1 MKSCEIFSRRNFFNP
16 NFNQY
21 LFKEEKMKKMVNR
34 LISGILA
41 MILVLAA
48 GTVGFAGHH
57 DTHKEKKTGILLVAF
72 GSSEASAQVSFENI
86 DLKVKAAWP
95 DTPVCWAYTSR
106 IIRHKLAKQG
116 KTLDSPA
123 VALARMADQQFTH
136 VAVQSLHTI
145 AGAEYHDLRR
155 VVGAF
160 KSMGDFESIILGYP
174 LLATQADM
182 EKTVDALFDMIPAD
196 RKKEDA
202 VVFMGHGTHHPSN
215 AFYQALMFQVQQW
228 DPHVF
233 IGNVEGYPEIDEI
246 HSWLAEKKIKTAWLL
261 PFMSVAGDHAKNDMA
276 GDEEDSWKSILSE
289 AGIQCHTV
297 LKGTAEYDGFVD
309 IWLSHLED
317 VLNHFH

>member
-1 MKSCEIFSRRNFFNP
+1 MKHVLRRWIVG
-16 NFNQY
+16 
-21 LFKEEKMKKMVNR
+21 M
-34 LISGILA
+34 LA
-41 MILVLAA
+41 LGLVLAF
-48 GTVGFAGHH
+48 GSSSFAHQHG
-57 DTHKEKKTGILLVAF
+57 THKEKKVGILLVAF

-86 DLKVKAAWP
+86 DRKAKAAWP
-95 DTPVCWAYTSR
+95 DVPVYWAYTSR
-106 IIRHKLAKQG
+106 IIRHKLAGQG

-123 VALARMADQQFTH
+123 VALAHMADQQFTH

-160 KSMGDFESIILGYP
+160 KSMGYFQSIILGYP

-196 RKKEDA
+196 RKKEEA

-215 AFYQALMFQVQQW
+215 AFYAALMFQAQRR

-233 IGNVEGYPEIDEI
+233 IGGVEGYPEIADI
-246 HSWLAEKKIKTAWLL
+246 QSWLAEKKVKTAWLL

-276 GDEEDSWKSILSE
+276 GDEADSWKSILSE
-289 AGIQCHTV
+289 ADIQCHTV

>member
-1 MKSCEIFSRRNFFNP
+1 MKH
-16 NFNQY
+16 
-21 LFKEEKMKKMVNR
+21 VWHR
-34 LISGILA
+34 LIVGILA
-41 MILVLAA
+41 LGLVLTT
-48 GTVGFAGHH
+48 GSGIFAHQHG
-57 DTHKEKKTGILLVAF
+57 THKEKKVGILLVAF

-86 DLKVKAAWP
+86 DRKVKAAWP
-95 DTPVCWAYTSR
+95 DVPVYWAYTSR
-106 IIRHKLAKQG
+106 IIRHKLVGQG

-123 VALARMADQQFTH
+123 VALAHMADQQFTH

-182 EKTVDALFDMIPAD
+182 EKTVNVLFDMIPAD
-196 RKKEDA
+196 RKKEDV

-215 AFYQALMFQVQQW
+215 AFYAALMFQAQQR
-228 DPHVF
+228 DPLVF
-233 IGNVEGYPEIDEI
+233 IGGVEGYPEIGEI
-246 HSWLAEKKIKTAWLL
+246 RSWLAEKKIKTAWLL

-276 GDEEDSWKSILSE
+276 GDETDSWKSILSE
-289 AGIQCHTV
+289 AGIACHTV
-297 LKGTAEYDGFVD
+297 MKGTAEYDSFVD

-317 VLNHFH
+317 VLHHFD

>member
-1 MKSCEIFSRRNFFNP
+1 
-16 NFNQY
+16 
-21 LFKEEKMKKMVNR
+21 MKKMMNR
-34 LISGILA
+34 LIPAVLA
-41 MILVLAA
+41 TLLVLAA
-48 GTVGFAGHH
+48 ATVGFAGHH
-57 DTHKEKKTGILLVAF
+57 GTHKEQKTGILLVAF
-72 GSSEASAQVSFENI
+72 GTSEPSAQAAFDNI
-86 DLKVKAAWP
+86 DRKVKAAWP
-95 DTPVCWAYTSR
+95 DIPVYWAYTSR

-116 KTLDSPA
+116 KYLDSPA
-123 VALARMADQQFTH
+123 MALARMADEQFTH

-145 AGAEYHDLRR
+145 GGSEYHDLRR

-174 LLATQADM
+174 LLATQSSM

-215 AFYQALMFQVQQW
+215 AFYPALMFQAQQR
-228 DPHVF
+228 DPLVF
-233 IGNVEGYPEIDEI
+233 IGVVEGYPEIDEI
-246 HSWLAEKKIKTAWLL
+246 QSWLAEKKTKTAWLL

-276 GDEEDSWKSILSE
+276 GDENDSWKSILSG

>member
-1 MKSCEIFSRRNFFNP
+1 MKH
-16 NFNQY
+16 
-21 LFKEEKMKKMVNR
+21 VWHR
-34 LISGILA
+34 LIVGILA
-41 MILVLAA
+41 LGLVLTT
-48 GTVGFAGHH
+48 GSSIFAHQH
-57 DTHKEKKTGILLVAF
+57 DTHKEQKTGILLVAF

-86 DLKVKAAWP
+86 DRKVKAAWP
-95 DTPVCWAYTSR
+95 DVPVYWAYTSR
-106 IIRHKLAKQG
+106 IIRHKLAGQG

-123 VALARMADQQFTH
+123 VALAHMADQQFTH

-182 EKTVDALFDMIPAD
+182 EKTVNVLFDMIPAD
-196 RKKEDA
+196 RKKEDV

-215 AFYQALMFQVQQW
+215 AFYAALMFQAQQR
-228 DPHVF
+228 DPLVF
-233 IGNVEGYPEIDEI
+233 IGGVEGYPEIGEI
-246 HSWLAEKKIKTAWLL
+246 RSWLAEKKIKTAWLL

-276 GDEEDSWKSILSE
+276 GDETDSWKSILSE
-289 AGIQCHTV
+289 AGIACHTV
-297 LKGTAEYDGFVD
+297 MKGTAEYDSFVD

-317 VLNHFH
+317 VLHHFD

>member
-1 MKSCEIFSRRNFFNP
+1 MKHVLRRWIVG
-16 NFNQY
+16 
-21 LFKEEKMKKMVNR
+21 M
-34 LISGILA
+34 LA
-41 MILVLAA
+41 LGLVLAF
-48 GTVGFAGHH
+48 GSSSFAHQHG
-57 DTHKEKKTGILLVAF
+57 THKEKKVGILLVAF

-86 DLKVKAAWP
+86 DRKAKAAWP
-95 DTPVCWAYTSR
+95 DVPVYWAYTSR
-106 IIRHKLAKQG
+106 IIRHKLAGQG

-123 VALARMADQQFTH
+123 VALAHMADQQFTH

-160 KSMGDFESIILGYP
+160 KSMGYFQSIILGYP

-309 IWLSHLED
+309 IWLSHLEE
-317 VLNHFH
+317 VLNHFL